1 MKRDR
6 AGADGFS
13 LVEVL
18 IVSVMAAGICLV
30 LASVIRMNLRGWQA
44 RENQMAVSYEL
55 RRGIHAMARELA
67 RTRSDQ
73 LEVPGVG
80 AMPANG
86 NFYNSL
92 RFRIPQDVDG
102 NGSVLDGAGAVEW
115 SPNQIT
121 YALGGSG
128 GLEVRRT
135 QGAAGSTLA
144 YGVTGLRFRRQAAT
158 PLVVEMS
165 LTVQKGAVS
174 GGFVQQADLST
185 RIRLRN

>member
-1 MKRDR
+1 MKPRR
-6 AGADGFS
+6 SGGFS

-18 IVSVMAAGICLV
+18 VVSVMVSGIALV
-30 LASVIRMNLRGWQA
+30 LASVIRMSLRGWQA
-44 RENQMAVSYEL
+44 RDNQMTVSYEL
-55 RRGIHAMARELA
+55 RRGIHAMARELE

-80 AMPANG
+80 AMPADG
-86 NFYNSL
+86 NFYNSI

-102 NGSVLDGAGAVEW
+102 NGTVLDGAGAIEW

-121 YALGGSG
+121 YALGGVG

-135 QGAAGSTLA
+135 QGAAAGTLA

-158 PLVVEMS
+158 PLMVEMS
-165 LTVQKGAVS
+165 VTVQKGATS
-174 GGFVQQADLST
+174 GGFIQQGDLST